1 MPARSKRLAIGTT
14 VVLVSGLG
22 VTGLAGPASASIED
36 GSCPGMTA
44 PQNNRTVNQA
54 PVPANDKATVLA
66 GQIVAIRPLS
76 NDTDPDGDRL
86 AVVNVST
93 PGRGETCLSRTGTIE
108 YLAPP
113 STRNSTQ
120 KLTYGVTDGERYR
133 TATVA
138 VSVVGIKPVRV
149 TVTQRLTFKKHTH
162 KVKTRARVAFTNL
175 NKVSIVVL
183 AGSPKKP
190 NPSFHADRRSRQD
203 RRLRHQ
209 DPSPRS
215 LRQLPPEQRLLR
227 SGQRRPRQHPDGTP
241 RPRDRRGRLR
251 RGPPD
256 DGGSEDHHQRRL
268 VAALSPGA
276 RVPPADRSRNWM
288 EILRRSGVNLRL
300 PRRGTPP
307 HHHVRHQGKPVRVR
321 R

>member
-1 MPARSKRLAIGTT
+1 MTARSKRLAIGTT

-22 VTGLAGPASASIED
+22 VTGLARPASASIED

-66 GQIVAIRPLS
+66 GQFVAIRPLS

-93 PGRGETCLSRTGTIE
+93 PGGGESCLSRTGTIE

-120 KLTYGVTDGERYR
+120 RLTYGVTDGERYR

-149 TVTQRLTFKKHTH
+149 TVTQRLRFKKHTH

-175 NKVSIVVL
+175 NEVSIVVL

-190 NPSFHADRRSRQD
+190 NPSF
-203 RRLRHQ
+203 
-209 DPSPRS
+209 
-215 LRQLPPEQRLLR
+215 QRTVAPGR
-227 SGQRRPRQHPDGTP
+227 TVVFVTKIRPRVRYVGFLPNSEYFALVSG
-241 RPRDRRGRLR
+241 GR
-251 RGPPD
+251 
-256 DGGSEDHHQRRL
+256 
-268 VAALSPGA
+268 
-276 RVPPADRSRNWM
+276 
-288 EILRRSGVNLRL
+288 VNTLTGR
-300 PRRGTPP
+300 
-307 HHHVRHQGKPVRVR
+307 HVREIDADHSDEGLRTTAGR
-321 R
+321 RTTTSDAWSLH